1 MILQETK
8 GIFSYFLCSGA
19 VERKAK
25 NKLVGSEI
33 NKGSFI
39 STGGADGAAARA
51 RVLTVLFGP
60 KLNCHTLD
68 PYSWPC

>member
-1 MILQETK
+1 MISQK
-8 GIFSYFLCSGA
+8 KKRIFSYFLSSGA
-19 VERKAK
+19 VEMKAK

-51 RVLTVLFGP
+51 RVLTVLFRP
-60 KLNCHTLD
+60 KLNCHT
-68 PYSWPC
+68 